1 MLNWDWMIKLKKK
14 SKLYKRSKE
23 KKIKNQ
29 ENITKS
35 KDKQKKNKR
44 KLWMVRLEIWWWKR
58 EEKMD
63 ICAKPEV
70 LSGHVPTMD
79 GGPVEKI

>member
-1 MLNWDWMIKLKKK
+1 
-14 SKLYKRSKE
+14 
-23 KKIKNQ
+23 
-29 ENITKS
+29 
-35 KDKQKKNKR
+35 
-44 KLWMVRLEIWWWKR
+44 MVRLEIWWWKR